1 MYCKECGAEL
11 SNDESK
17 FCTNCGVKKENGDK
31 FCQACGT
38 ARVNPNQEVC
48 LNCGIEFKKGG
59 TTGKIKVAA
68 LLLALFLGGFGA
80 HLFYVGRTGKAILYI
95 ALTLSG
101 FLTCGVTSIIALVL
115 EIIDIVLICTDKFA
129 DSEGNVLSEWS

>member
-17 FCTNCGVKKENGDK
+17 FCTSCGVKKENGNK

-38 ARVNPNQEVC
+38 ERVNPNQEVC
-48 LNCGIEFKKGG
+48 LNCGVEFKKVGNG
-59 TTGKIKVAA
+59 DKKKTPA

-80 HLFYVGRTGKAILYI
+80 HLFYVGRAGKAMLYI

-101 FLTCGVTSIIALVL
+101 FLTCGVTTIIAGVL
-115 EIIDIVLICTDKFA
+115 EIIDIVFICTDKFT
-129 DSEGNVLSEWS
+129 DSEGNILSEWN

>member
-17 FCTNCGVKKENGDK
+17 FCTSCGVKKENGNK

-38 ARVNPNQEVC
+38 ERVNPNQEVC
-48 LNCGIEFKKGG
+48 LNCGVEFKKVGNG
-59 TTGKIKVAA
+59 DKKKTPA

-80 HLFYVGRTGKAILYI
+80 HLFYVARARKDGGTGLGLSI
-95 ALTLSG
+95 AKW
-101 FLTCGVTSIIALVL
+101 
-115 EIIDIVLICTDKFA
+115 IIDNHKGYF
-129 DSEGNVLSEWS
+129 GVLSRKEIGTRITVYLPQNIDKES